1 MAKVRSIFLRM
12 TKTELFAF
20 ISGCKLAV
28 LGSVAPEGLPQS
40 ALVGIAVTEELEIV
54 FDTLNTTRKF
64 RNLTANPATSFVI
77 GWAGEKTV
85 QFEGEAFLPEG
96 EELERYKNIYFGT
109 WLDGPARQSWPGI
122 TYFVVRPRWI
132 RYSDFD
138 QRPPLI
144 EEQSMDSRVGWFASG
159 NRPGVPIDAQT
170 NAAGL
175 EQMRMEMV
183 DRPQKQRQMQR
194 GGH

>member
-1 MAKVRSIFLRM
+1 M
-12 TKTELFAF
+12 TKGELFAF

-28 LGSVAPEGLPQS
+28 LGSVSPEGHPQS

-64 RNLTANPATSFVI
+64 RNLAANPRASFVI

-85 QFEGEAFLPEG
+85 QFEGEAFRPEG
-96 EELERYKNIYFGT
+96 VELARYKKVYFGT

-138 QRPPLI
+138 QQPPLI
-144 EEQSMDSRVGWFASG
+144 EEQW
-159 NRPGVPIDAQT
+159 ID
-170 NAAGL
+170 G
-175 EQMRMEMV
+175 
-183 DRPQKQRQMQR
+183 
-194 GGH
+194 